1 MAPERQTATMRPIGL
16 GRLLPLGRPEHGAWI
31 TESAACGVLS
41 RAANGVSGIRV
52 GTMRI
57 RLVDPQA
64 AAEPSV
70 PAPFTALPPGLLRI
84 ETEFSAPASQ
94 PLPDSAAELREALF
108 TAASERLG
116 LEAGAIDLHVT
127 SLLDNPAPKAGPHP
141 GTSFPPPVPE
151 PGTPSCSHQDHACI
165 TGQQAWTSTGH
176 RLAALAAAV
185 PGVSLMPGLAGTPT
199 PRIGQ
204 TPAPS
209 VRITD
214 SSDPPGWHVQIELAT
229 DETHRALDVAL
240 SVRTAVTTAATAD
253 APGPVTVAILVTG
266 IEPAKE

>member
-1 MAPERQTATMRPIGL
+1 MRQVGL
-16 GRLLPLGRPEHGAWI
+16 GRLLPLGRLEHGTWI

-41 RAANGVSGIRV
+41 RATNGLSGIRV

-64 AAEPSV
+64 ASEPSV

-84 ETEFSAPASQ
+84 EAEFSAPASQ
-94 PLPDSAAELREALF
+94 PLPDSAEGLREALF

-127 SLLDNPAPKAGPHP
+127 NLLENPTPKAGPRP
-141 GTSFPPPVPE
+141 DTTFPPPMPE
-151 PGTPSCSHQDHACI
+151 PGTPGRSHQGHACI
-165 TGQQAWTSTGH
+165 AGQQASTSTGH

-185 PGVSLMPGLAGTPT
+185 PGVSLMPGLAGTPM

-204 TPAPS
+204 TSAPS

-214 SSDPPGWHVQIELAT
+214 SNDPPGRHVQIELAT

-240 SVRTAVTTAATAD
+240 SVRTAVATAATAD
-253 APGPVTVAILVTG
+253 APGPVTVAILVTA